1 MMNCVEAT
9 RLISDAQEHTL
20 STRDR
25 LALQVHLLL
34 CKGCKNFSLQIPF
47 LRRTMRGYSERV
59 DAVLQPS
66 EQPQGGADA
75 P

>member
-1 MMNCVEAT
+1 MMNCIEAT
-9 RLISDAQEHTL
+9 RLISDAQEQAP

-47 LRRTMRGYSERV
+47 LRRTMRAYSERV
-59 DAVLQPS
+59 DAVLQS
-66 EQPQGGADA
+66 DDQP
-75 P
+75 PNETNPP

>member
-47 LRRTMRGYSERV
+47 LRRTMRAYSERV
-59 DAVLQPS
+59 DAVLQS
-66 EQPQGGADA
+66 DDQP
-75 P
+75 PNETNPP